1 MNNSILEKSVD
12 ALLTRRSDAPLIR
25 DFTPSKQVELFETLK
40 QLQFNGQL
48 ILTNPC
54 GGKWILHIHRGL
66 IVYATGGEH
75 PVRRWRRNLA
85 AHLPQLASDRL
96 WEDRL
101 AATSTEGSRVCW
113 QYQLLTSWLEQQKV
127 TPEQMA
133 RFVWSVTI
141 EVLFDITQAVQIA
154 YELKPSSRTFTPVV
168 ALEGAH
174 AIAEVERLWQAW
186 QVNRFNCSP
195 NSAPVIKQSEELQQS
210 ISAPGYQA
218 LSQLLDGQT
227 LRDIAAQMQR
237 DVSSA
242 LRSLLPYIQ
251 SGLVELINVSDLAAP
266 VVTSPTHYDTQ
277 TPLIACVDDS
287 PWICHIMDKVMTAAN
302 YRFVGVNDALRA
314 IGVLLAIKPDLI
326 FLDLMM
332 PNINGY
338 ELCSRLR
345 QLSCFQHT
353 PIVILTGNDGIID
366 RVRAKIVGSS
376 DFLGK
381 PIDTDRVL
389 GAIHKHLK
397 HNLEGLGAGEG

>member
-1 MNNSILEKSVD
+1 MNNNILEKSVD
-12 ALLTRRSDAPLIR
+12 ALLTRRNDAPLIR
-25 DFTPSKQVELFETLK
+25 DFTSPKQVELFETLK
-40 QLQFNGQL
+40 QLRFNGQL
-48 ILTNPC
+48 ILTNSC
-54 GGKWILHIHRGL
+54 GRKWILHVYRGL
-66 IVYATGGEH
+66 IIYATGGEH

-85 AHLPQLASDRL
+85 AYLPQIASDRPCENKL

-101 AATSTEGSRVCW
+101 TATSTGDFSICW
-113 QYQLLTSWLEQQKV
+113 QYQLLTSWLEQQQV

-141 EVLFDITQAVQIA
+141 EVLFDITQAVQVA
-154 YELKPSSRTFTPVV
+154 YELKPSSRTLTPAV
-168 ALEGAH
+168 AIDAAQ

-186 QVNRFNCSP
+186 QANRLNCSP
-195 NSAPVIKQSEELQQS
+195 NSAPVIKQSAELQHN
-210 ISAPGYQA
+210 ISAPAYQA
-218 LSQLLDGQT
+218 LSQLLDGQHT

-251 SGLVELINVSDLAAP
+251 SGLVELINLPDLAAP
-266 VVTSPTHYDTQ
+266 VLSSPTTHDTQ
-277 TPLIACVDDS
+277 APLIACVDDS
-287 PWICHIMDKVMTAAN
+287 PWVCHIMDKVMTAAN

-345 QLSCFQHT
+345 QLSSFQHT

-389 GAIHKHLK
+389 GTIHKHLK
-397 HNLEGLGAGEG
+397 HSAIV

>member
-12 ALLTRRSDAPLIR
+12 ALLTRRSDAPFIR

-40 QLQFNGQL
+40 QLRFNGQL
-48 ILTNPC
+48 ILTNSC
-54 GGKWILHIHRGL
+54 GRKWILHVHRGL
-66 IVYATGGEH
+66 IIYATGGEH

-85 AHLPQLASDRL
+85 THLPQIASDRL
-96 WEDRL
+96 LSNESWENQL
-101 AATSTEGSRVCW
+101 ATTSIEGSSVCW
-113 QYQLLTSWLEQQKV
+113 QYQLLTSWLERQQI

-133 RFVWSVTI
+133 RIAWSVII
-141 EVLFDITQAVQIA
+141 EVLFDVTQAVQVA
-154 YELKPSSRTFTPVV
+154 YELKPSSSKLTPVV
-168 ALEGAH
+168 AIDAAQ

-186 QVNRFNCSP
+186 QANRLNYSP
-195 NSAPVIKQSEELQQS
+195 NSAPVIKQSAELQHG
-210 ISAPGYQA
+210 ISAPAYQA
-218 LSQLLDGQT
+218 LSQLLDGQHT
-227 LRDIAAQMQR
+227 LRDIATQMQR
-237 DVSSA
+237 DVNSA

-251 SGLVELINVSDLAAP
+251 SGFVELINIPDLAAP
-266 VVTSPTHYDTQ
+266 VLSSPTPHETQ
-277 TPLIACVDDS
+277 APLIACVDDS
-287 PWICHIMDKVMTAAN
+287 SWVCHIMEKVMTTAN

-381 PIDTDRVL
+381 PIDPDRVL

-397 HNLEGLGAGEG
+397 HSA